1 MVDLNIG
8 ITNIV
13 TNLGIPFEIILL
25 IVVLAGGIIFFAK
38 GFQFG
43 ALYLFIATG
52 LLFMLFYHWD
62 LNYTYPLVVCFMS
75 LVIMALSFFGNFA
88 DRNSGGLV

>member
-13 TNLGIPFEIILL
+13 TNLGIPFEYIMLIL
-25 IVVLAGGIIFFAK
+25 VLAGGIIFFAK

-43 ALYLFIATG
+43 AVYLFIATG
-52 LLFMLFYHWD
+52 LLFMLCFHWS
-62 LNYTYPLVVCFMS
+62 LNYTLSLVVFFMS
-75 LVIMALSFFGNFA
+75 LVVMALSFFGNFT
-88 DRNSGGLV
+88 DRTGGLV